1 MGSAN
6 LTEQERIMRYPP
18 SIIAWEMKH
27 GIARY
32 EKNGM
37 LYIAG
42 TRPHEEICES
52 LRKEHIQLEEETRRR
67 QRGEA
72 L

>member
-6 LTEQERIMRYPP
+6 LTPEQIVMWYPP
-18 SIIAWEMKH
+18 HIIAWEMKH

-37 LYIAG
+37 LYITG
-42 TRPHEEICES
+42 VRPHEEICES
-52 LRKEHIQLEEETRRR
+52 LRKERIQLEEETRRK

>member
-6 LTEQERIMRYPP
+6 LTDQEIAMRYPP

-27 GIARY
+27 GIVRY
-32 EKNGM
+32 ERNGM

-42 TRPHEEICES
+42 TRPYEEICES
-52 LRKEHIQLEEETRRR
+52 IQKERVQIDELAKKRK
-67 QRGEA
+67 RGESV
-72 L
+72 